1 MRNCLRLIVLLT
13 AAVMS
18 ALVLTACGT
27 LDLPNTVWVPLRATN
42 TSGDEVTTEEVYGTV
57 YSNYQGSLTF
67 SDNKTFELWLSPG
80 DPSDGTHTGVYEWK
94 DGAVNALFNDGTE
107 EQFTVK
113 NDGES
118 PLLVVPYGGYEV
130 YFIKQ

>member
-1 MRNCLRLIVLLT
+1 MVKTNEKLSSADCVTHSCGDVGFGIDRLRDFGSPEHRLG
-13 AAVMS
+13 AAPR
-18 ALVLTACGT
+18 
-27 LDLPNTVWVPLRATN
+27 DKYQRRR
-42 TSGDEVTTEEVYGTV
+42 GD
-57 YSNYQGSLTF
+57 
-67 SDNKTFELWLSPG
+67 

-94 DGAVNALFNDGTE
+94 DGAVNALFDDGTE